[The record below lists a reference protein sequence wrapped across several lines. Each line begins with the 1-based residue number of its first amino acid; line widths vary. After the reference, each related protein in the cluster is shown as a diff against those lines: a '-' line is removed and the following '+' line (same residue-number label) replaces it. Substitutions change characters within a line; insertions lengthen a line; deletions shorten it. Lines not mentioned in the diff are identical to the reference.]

1 MYHRELYYNSVLTN
15 SNDTKRMWDNINY
28 IINKKRPNSHIEEI
42 SVNDK

>member
-15 SNDTKRMWDNINY
+15 SNDAKKVWDNIKY
-28 IINKKRPNSHIEEI
+28 IINKKRPNSHIEKI